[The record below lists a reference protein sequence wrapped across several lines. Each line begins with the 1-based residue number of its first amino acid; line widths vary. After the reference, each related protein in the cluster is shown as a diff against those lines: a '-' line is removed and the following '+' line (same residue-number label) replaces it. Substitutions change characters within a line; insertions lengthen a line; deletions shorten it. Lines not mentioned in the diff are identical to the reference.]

1 MATKGA
7 STLGVNRYRYLLAS
21 LVVLIVLEP
30 WLHGPVGRVLLVAVF
45 SAILLSAVW
54 GLHTSRRGF
63 VVGLAL
69 SLAAL
74 AGNWA
79 GVFVESLPLLFVSRA
94 VTVAF
99 LGLVIWTLLGNIA
112 RQTRIQPET
121 IYQAACVYLILGV
134 IFALLY
140 ASVSQIDPGAFSP
153 IPAAGTAP
161 DGADGGTK
169 GAGLA
174 KWVYFSFITL
184 TTVGYGD
191 ITPITP
197 AVRSLVIVEA
207 LIGQFFVAV
216 LVARLVG
223 LLQTQLTTGE

>member
-1 MATKGA
+1 MPTSGP
-7 STLGVNRYRYLLAS
+7 STLSVNRYRYLLAS
-21 LVVLIVLEP
+21 LLVLIVVEP
-30 WLHGPVGRVLLVAVF
+30 WLRGPGARVLLVSVF
-45 SAILLSAVW
+45 SAILISAVW

-63 VVGLAL
+63 VAGMTLAAL
-69 SLAAL
+69 AL
-74 AGNWA
+74 AGNWV
-79 GVFVESLPLLFVSRA
+79 GVFVESVPLLFMTRG

-134 IFALLY
+134 IFALVY
-140 ASVSQIDPGAFSP
+140 ASVSQVDAGAFNP
-153 IPAAGTAP
+153 VPTAGAAP
-161 DGADGGTK
+161 DGADTGSR

-174 KWVYFSFITL
+174 RWVYFSFITL

-191 ITPITP
+191 ITPIAP
-197 AVRSLVIVEA
+197 AARSFVILEA

-223 LLQTQLTTGE
+223 LLQTQLTGD

>member
-1 MATKGA
+1 MASSGA
-7 STLGVNRYRYLLAS
+7 SALSVNRYRYLLAS
-21 LVVLIVLEP
+21 LLVLIIVEP
-30 WLHGPVGRVLLVAVF
+30 WLRGPGGRLLLVGVF
-45 SAILLSAVW
+45 SAILITAVW

-63 VVGLAL
+63 VAGMTLATM
-69 SLAAL
+69 AL
-74 AGNWA
+74 LGNWI
-79 GVFVESLPLLFVSRA
+79 GIFVESLPLLLATRT

-99 LGLVIWTLLGNIA
+99 LGLIIWTLLGNVA

-134 IFALLY
+134 IFALFY
-140 ASVSQIDPGAFSP
+140 ASVSQIDAGAFNP
-153 IPAAGTAP
+153 VAAPGTPEA
-161 DGADGGTK
+161 GAA

-184 TTVGYGD
+184 TTVGFGD
-191 ITPITP
+191 ITPVAP
-197 AVRSLVIVEA
+197 AARSLVILEA

-223 LLQTQLTTGE
+223 LLQTQLSGE